1 VILKRLS
8 GKTVFI
14 ATAVIVAGGLIGL
27 FIVGMMLAT
36 QPGNRPDAGSRV
48 PDFSVTL
55 FSGYRTNLPER
66 IKVSDLQGKVVLV
79 NFWASWCVE
88 CRKES
93 DAIEQ
98 AWRQY
103 KDKGLVVLGIDYLDT
118 ESAAIKYLEE
128 YNTSYA
134 IGTDT
139 QEQISRAFHIT
150 GVPESFFI
158 DRKGTIRKVVI
169 QAMTQQELVTAVE
182 DLLKE

>member
-1 VILKRLS
+1 MN
-8 GKTVFI
+8 GKALFI
-14 ATAVIVAGGLIGL
+14 AGAVIVAGGLIGL
-27 FIVGMMLAT
+27 FVVGMVLST
-36 QPGNRPDAGSRV
+36 QPGNRPDVGSSA

-55 FSGYRTNLPER
+55 FTGYRTNLPES
-66 IKVSDLQGKVVLV
+66 IKLSDLRGKVVLV

-93 DAIEQ
+93 DALEQ

-118 ESAAIKYLEE
+118 ESAAIKYLQE

-134 IGTDT
+134 IGPDI
-139 QEQISRAFHIT
+139 QEHISRAFHIT

-158 DRKGTIRKVVI
+158 DRKGVIRKVVI
-169 QAMTQQELVTAVE
+169 QAMTQQELFATVE
-182 DLLKE
+182 NLLKE